1 MGNENKKF
9 NSIDELING
18 WNDSPNT
25 FSHLKVFMHL
35 PREKDVKSGY
45 NFLMITPQTFTK
57 VKIKDLKVEDDSIAI
72 EYFDCIFNETEI
84 ITIGIHDI
92 KPQVIFV
99 NWNDIKKMV
108 VDYDVKDLLKFDY

>member
-25 FSHLKVFMHL
+25 FSHLKGFMHL
-35 PREKDVKSGY
+35 PREKDVKSDY

-57 VKIKDLKVEDDSIAI
+57 VKIMDLRVVDDSIAI
-72 EYFDCIFNETEI
+72 EYFDYLFHETGI
-84 ITIGIHDI
+84 ITIGIHDF
-92 KPQVIFV
+92 KPQVIFA
-99 NWNDIKKMV
+99 NWNDIRKLV
-108 VDYDVKDLLKFDY
+108 VDSDVEDLL